1 MFALADVN
9 SFYASCERVFRPDLK
24 GKPVVVLSNNDGCVI
39 ARSAEAKPWIKMGMP
54 WFQMKNETY
63 PEKIYA
69 FSSNYEL
76 YASMS
81 ARVMSCLEELAP
93 RVEQYSIDEMFL
105 DLTGVEHCM
114 DLEDFGRQLRQ
125 HVYDCTR
132 LTIGVG
138 AGPTKTLAKSAQ
150 WASKEWK
157 QFRGVLALTRGNP
170 QRTRKLLSLQPVEE
184 IWGVGNRI
192 ARKLALLQ
200 IVGGDKLIIPLL
212 LMELHMNPFKGRH
225 FQRDI
230 ILWAVRWYCKYGIS
244 YRELQEMLAERGV
257 NVDHSTIY
265 RWVQRYAP
273 EMEKRLR
280 WYWRNPSDLCP
291 WHMDET
297 YVKVNG
303 RWAYLYR
310 AVDSRGRTVDFYLSS
325 RRNSKA
331 AYRFLGKILNN
342 VKKWQ
347 IPRFIN
353 TDKAPAYGRALALLK
368 REGRCPS
375 DVEHRQIK
383 YRNNVIECDHGKL
396 KRIIGATLGF
406 KSMKT
411 AYATIKGIEVMR
423 ALRKGQASA
432 FYYGDPWAKCAW

>member
-1 MFALADVN
+1 
-9 SFYASCERVFRPDLK
+9 
-24 GKPVVVLSNNDGCVI
+24 
-39 ARSAEAKPWIKMGMP
+39 
-54 WFQMKNETY
+54 
-63 PEKIYA
+63 
-69 FSSNYEL
+69 
-76 YASMS
+76 
-81 ARVMSCLEELAP
+81 
-93 RVEQYSIDEMFL
+93 
-105 DLTGVEHCM
+105 
-114 DLEDFGRQLRQ
+114 
-125 HVYDCTR
+125 
-132 LTIGVG
+132 
-138 AGPTKTLAKSAQ
+138 
-150 WASKEWK
+150 
-157 QFRGVLALTRGNP
+157 
-170 QRTRKLLSLQPVEE
+170 
-184 IWGVGNRI
+184 
-192 ARKLALLQ
+192 
-200 IVGGDKLIIPLL
+200 
-212 LMELHMNPFKGRH
+212 MNPFKGRH

-353 TDKAPAYGRALALLK
+353 TDKAPGTVAKLAM
-368 REGRCPS
+368 
-375 DVEHRQIK
+375 RQPFVLFK
-383 YRNNVIECDHGKL
+383 GLTFQKLCLPGAFRPGDHHNK
-396 KRIIGATLGF
+396 
-406 KSMKT
+406 M
-411 AYATIKGIEVMR
+411 
-423 ALRKGQASA
+423 LRPGLCVVHASPQ
-432 FYYGDPWAKCAW
+432 YL

>member
-1 MFALADVN
+1 
-9 SFYASCERVFRPDLK
+9 
-24 GKPVVVLSNNDGCVI
+24 
-39 ARSAEAKPWIKMGMP
+39 
-54 WFQMKNETY
+54 
-63 PEKIYA
+63 
-69 FSSNYEL
+69 
-76 YASMS
+76 
-81 ARVMSCLEELAP
+81 
-93 RVEQYSIDEMFL
+93 
-105 DLTGVEHCM
+105 
-114 DLEDFGRQLRQ
+114 
-125 HVYDCTR
+125 
-132 LTIGVG
+132 
-138 AGPTKTLAKSAQ
+138 
-150 WASKEWK
+150 
-157 QFRGVLALTRGNP
+157 
-170 QRTRKLLSLQPVEE
+170 
-184 IWGVGNRI
+184 
-192 ARKLALLQ
+192 
-200 IVGGDKLIIPLL
+200 
-212 LMELHMNPFKGRH
+212 MNPFKGRH

-406 KSMKT
+406 KSMGTVAKL
-411 AYATIKGIEVMR
+411 AMRQPFVLFKGLTFQKLCLPGAFRPGDHHNKM
-423 ALRKGQASA
+423 LRPGLCVVHASPQ
-432 FYYGDPWAKCAW
+432 YL